1 MGESM
6 TECIGDSNKVKSTA
20 LKIDGK
26 AVAQAVK
33 DRLKKEIEA
42 QVGGQADGSGGKRRP
57 GLAVVLVG
65 DDPASQTYVKNK
77 ISSCEEV
84 GIVSFHHRL
93 AADVSQLEVQNLVR
107 RLNEDE
113 AVDGIL
119 VQLPL
124 PAHID
129 SREVLSLIDP
139 DKDVDGLSAVNQGR
153 LAIGEPGLFPC
164 TPLGVMELL
173 RYEGVELKGKHA
185 VVVGRSALVGKPVA
199 LMLLAKDATVTV
211 CHSRTSDLPAVCRSA
226 DVLVAAVGRANMI
239 KGDWIKPGAVVIDV
253 GINRID
259 VNGKGKLVGD
269 VDYNEAVEVASKA
282 TPVPGGVG
290 PMTVAML
297 LSNTFT
303 SYKRR

>member
-6 TECIGDSNKVKSTA
+6 TECIGDTNKVKSTA

-253 GINRID
+253 GINRIE

>member
-6 TECIGDSNKVKSTA
+6 TECIGDTNKVKSTA

-57 GLAVVLVG
+57 GLAVILVG

-77 ISSCEEV
+77 IASCEEV

-253 GINRID
+253 GINRIE

>member
-6 TECIGDSNKVKSTA
+6 TECIGDSNKVKSKA

-199 LMLLAKDATVTV
+199 LMLLAKDATVTI

-253 GINRID
+253 GINRIE

>member
-1 MGESM
+1 MGEIM
-6 TECIGDSNKVKSTA
+6 TECIDDASKVKSTA
-20 LKIDGK
+20 SKIDGK

-33 DRLKKEIEA
+33 ERLKSEIQA
-42 QVGGQADGSGGKRRP
+42 QVQERDNLAAGKRRP

-65 DDPASQTYVKNK
+65 EDPASQTYVKNK

-84 GIVSFHHRL
+84 GIVSFHHKL

-129 SREVLSLIDP
+129 TREVLSLIDP

-153 LAIGEPGLFPC
+153 LSIGEPGLFPC

-173 RYEGVELKGKHA
+173 SYEGVELKGKHA

-211 CHSRTSDLPAVCRSA
+211 CHSRTADLPAVCRSA

-253 GINRID
+253 GINRIE

-269 VDYNEAVEVASKA
+269 VDYNEAVEVASKV

>member
-6 TECIGDSNKVKSTA
+6 TECIGDSNKVKSKA

-173 RYEGVELKGKHA
+173 RCEGVELKGKHA

-253 GINRID
+253 GINRIE